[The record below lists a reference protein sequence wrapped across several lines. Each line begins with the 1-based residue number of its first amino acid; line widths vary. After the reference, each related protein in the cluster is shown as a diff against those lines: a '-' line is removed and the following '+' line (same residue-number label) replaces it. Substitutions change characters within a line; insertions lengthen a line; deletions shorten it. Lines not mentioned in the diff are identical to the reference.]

1 MPVVQPQAAFSL
13 RRARGQSNSS
23 FGFQVFDATN
33 TTRERR
39 ATISNFGEQNGYKV
53 RPPRSPPRLICGT
66 SGPCDPRFFSLWRQ
80 ARPPASSA
88 PEHYLQQ
95 QELFFSSHLTF
106 FFFCPWSWG
115 RGRMGSRERDRSNC
129 AFNPRGWAQGL
140 AAGQHGHGTEPDPSL
155 KRALLASH
163 LLTLVHLFP
172 MTDLLC

>member
-1 MPVVQPQAAFSL
+1 MVQPQAALSL

-53 RPPRSPPRLICGT
+53 RPPRSPPRLSCGT

-106 FFFCPWSWG
+106 FFFAPGPRG
-115 RGRMGSRERDRSNC
+115 RGRMGSRERGTVPTVPSTLEVG
-129 AFNPRGWAQGL
+129 PRVWLQVSMAMAQSQTPVL
-140 AAGQHGHGTEPDPSL
+140 SVL
-155 KRALLASH
+155 CLLPTCSPWC
-163 LLTLVHLFP
+163 TCSP
-172 MTDLLC
+172 